1 MSDNTKKSTSRI
13 RQVSSMTLD
22 PEVIRQVRAIAQ
34 EENRTV
40 SNTVEYALK
49 RFVAERKKA
58 L

>member
-1 MSDNTKKSTSRI
+1 
-13 RQVSSMTLD
+13 MTLD
-22 PEVIRQVRAIAQ
+22 PEVIRQVRVIAQ